1 VYWTRVATVAAV
13 ACLVGGVGCVGCGIG
28 GSAPVSAPGLAAA
41 PAGGTGSPGHGVAR
55 PGGRLTGA
63 ANDGTT
69 GYWPTGNGTAS
80 PGPGS
85 TGLDSTGLDSTGPL
99 RAPWPERGIL
109 PQDNTLG
116 NASQVLDLPAGVLY
130 VLVPT
135 SQQSQW
141 APLTLEAIDLRTGKV
156 RHGRSYPDNGLVLA
170 SGYLWVYGISGP
182 HGHPVLDEV
191 DPKTLDTV
199 RTVPMPAVSDA
210 DGVAAVAAGPAG
222 SVWAAVGTTLLR
234 LSVRTGTVLA
244 RAILPDGPNLIN
256 LTLGSYGMDL
266 YAGAGRLKP
275 GGAIVLK
282 YSASTG
288 ALLGQA
294 DGAPLTWAISGV
306 GLTAGPG
313 GVWVS
318 LRTGMLGESELLSA
332 RTLAVISGPPALNPA
347 VRGNGTIYGWV
358 MGESSA
364 YAGGALWVATDGGV
378 VACVNPETGR
388 VRAEETVPSQQGAA
402 VFALAADGAAR
413 QVDAVVSNS
422 TGFSGVVTIS
432 PPRTCW
438 R

>member
-1 VYWTRVATVAAV
+1 
-13 ACLVGGVGCVGCGIG
+13 
-28 GSAPVSAPGLAAA
+28 
-41 PAGGTGSPGHGVAR
+41 
-55 PGGRLTGA
+55 
-63 ANDGTT
+63 
-69 GYWPTGNGTAS
+69 
-80 PGPGS
+80 
-85 TGLDSTGLDSTGPL
+85 L

-109 PQDNTLG
+109 PQDNTLL
-116 NASQVLDLPAGVLY
+116 NASQVLELPAGVLY

-135 SQQSQW
+135 PQQSQW

-156 RHGRSYPDNGLVLA
+156 RRGRSYPDNGLVLA
-170 SGYLWVYGISGP
+170 SGYLWVYGTSGP
-182 HGHPVLDEV
+182 HGHPVLDQV

-199 RTVPMPAVSDA
+199 RAVGMPAVSDA
-210 DGVAAVAAGPAG
+210 DDVAAVAAGPAG
-222 SVWAAVGTTLLR
+222 SVWAGVGGTLLR
-234 LSVRTGTVLA
+234 VSVSSGAVLA
-244 RAILPDGPNLIN
+244 RAILPDSPNLID
-256 LTLGSYGMDL
+256 LTLGTGGMDL
-266 YAGAGRLKP
+266 YAGAERLKP

-294 DGAPLTWAISGV
+294 DGAPLTWAIAGV

-313 GVWVS
+313 GVWAS

-413 QVDAVVSNS
+413 QVAVVISNS
-422 TGFSGVVTIS
+422 TGFSGVVTIR
-432 PPRTCW
+432 PPRNCW
-438 R
+438 S